1 MIGNADPTWNEGH
14 QLLWKGRLLK
24 YANRGIR
31 VTSYPH
37 RCLVPGQ
44 MLGNPSKG
52 IADTPVDQVKC
63 LLGAFGVP
71 GYIVPEHPIV
81 FEIVGDDIKEGE

>member
-1 MIGNADPTWNEGH
+1 M
-14 QLLWKGRLLK
+14 
-24 YANRGIR
+24 
-31 VTSYPH
+31 S
-37 RCLVPGQ
+37 PGQ

-71 GYIVPEHPIV
+71 GYIVPEHPNV
-81 FEIVGDDIKEGE
+81 FKIVGDDIKEGK